1 MIQKGTILG
10 DRYELTDRLGE
21 GGMGAVWIARNN
33 AVGGAEVAVKV
44 MHANL
49 AADVTAVERFR
60 NEAMIAAKIGHP
72 NIVRVFDFGRGDDGS
87 PYMVMERLHGESLA
101 ERLEREGSLPPRD
114 AGRVVVTVLEALAAA
129 HAHDVL
135 HRDLKPENIFLARE
149 GGAIVPKILDFG
161 VSKILGDD
169 AERTKMTRTGA
180 IIGTPAYMSP
190 EQVMGSTVDLRS
202 DLWAM
207 GVILYELV
215 SGHLPFEGNNY
226 NAVLVRIA
234 TGDTDPITRH
244 VPSVDPGLA
253 AIIERAMARK
263 ASGRFPSAEAM
274 REALADW
281 VEGRASI
288 AAPHAP
294 RTPSGTDRSTPF
306 VYEQSDT
313 LPGTTTF
320 GGVDTRR
327 RWWIAAGVAATLALT
342 IGVVAANPFT
352 RARDANASL
361 TQRATLRIGALPPG
375 ARVTVDDQAVML
387 PATLTASD
395 HRVRVSA
402 PGFRE
407 WMQVVQRPEG
417 DVTLAYSG
425 ERLAPDAPPPPPP
438 AVVPVPDAAPVV
450 LPAQVERTHAAHPAA
465 RAQHTRPRTIDQLI
479 GTQDPFGH
487 RRR

>member
-10 DRYELTDRLGE
+10 ERYELTDRLGE
-21 GGMGAVWIARNN
+21 GGMGAVWVARNT

-49 AADVTAVERFR
+49 AADATAVERFR
-60 NEAMIAAKIGHP
+60 NEASIAARIGHP
-72 NIVRVFDFGRGDDGS
+72 NIVRVFDFGLGDDGA
-87 PYMVMERLHGESLA
+87 PYMVMERLQGESLA
-101 ERLEREGSLPPRD
+101 DRLEREGTLAPKEAARLL
-114 AGRVVVTVLEALAAA
+114 ATVLEALAAA
-129 HAHDVL
+129 HALDVL

-149 GGAIVPKILDFG
+149 GSAVVPKILDFG

-180 IIGTPAYMSP
+180 LIGTPAYMSP
-190 EQVMGSTVDLRS
+190 EQVMGATVDLRS

-215 SGHLPFEGNNY
+215 SGRLPFDGKNY

-234 TGDTDPITRH
+234 TGDTDPITMH

-253 AIIERAMARK
+253 AILERAMARK

-274 REALADW
+274 REALTDW
-281 VEGRASI
+281 VEGRCSV
-288 AAPHAP
+288 AAVRAP

-313 LPGTTTF
+313 LPGATTF
-320 GGVDTRR
+320 GGAPARR
-327 RWWIAAGVAATLALT
+327 PWWIAAAAAATLALAV
-342 IGVVAANPFT
+342 GVAARNPFT
-352 RARDANASL
+352 RPHEANAAL

-375 ARVTVDDQAVML
+375 ARVTVDDQTVML
-387 PATLTASD
+387 PAQITASD

-402 PGFRE
+402 PGYRE
-407 WMQVVQRPEG
+407 WMQVVPRPTG
-417 DVTLAYSG
+417 DVNLAFDG
-425 ERLAPDAPPPPPP
+425 ERLPPEAPPAP
-438 AVVPVPDAAPVV
+438 AVAAVAQPGAAPVI
-450 LPAQVERTHAAHPAA
+450 APAA
-465 RAQHTRPRTIDQLI
+465 VT
-479 GTQDPFGH
+479 H
-487 RRR
+487 RRPARNASRGAHGRTGSINDHIGGEERY